1 MFEATHMSTDE
12 DFSHRVQLPQNLFKP
27 QFICCNTRNELI
39 ISSGYT
45 WKVITF
51 QGKCT
56 EVLLLNS
63 KAMEVI
69 TFQHVFV
76 YVLCVYM
83 DYEFEECWIYWCGRC
98 LIVDVKSD
106 SEHYIGLYVF
116 ELVLPIFGCSETC
129 QHSAL

>member
-1 MFEATHMSTDE
+1 MVFNKFLIGDLLNVNRITLIKSRSIQVKELNLITTAVRNPVSQAFVFEATHISTDE

-39 ISSGYT
+39 ISSGYM

-56 EVLLLNS
+56 EVLPLNS
-63 KAMEVI
+63 KVMKVI
-69 TFQHVFV
+69 TFQHVFI

-83 DYEFEECWIYWCGRC
+83 DYEFE
-98 LIVDVKSD
+98 
-106 SEHYIGLYVF
+106 
-116 ELVLPIFGCSETC
+116 
-129 QHSAL
+129 